1 MKGSNVVVNIFK
13 LARCCFRIATIF
25 DPRIGQIW
33 YFHSA
38 PSSIGGLAPE
48 HWYKL
53 WTGKDCKDVN
63 NGKHFLLQ
71 GQGGADLPG
80 RTPHHHLKMRL
91 GGIFSYSHA
100 YKDTMFFLKTTHLLM
115 RHLCFRL
122 STHVGLVEHKPGN
135 KAWYKYH
142 LSSPVRLRLSPVVKN
157 CQSGTGL
164 SPRGPE
170 KVSQSWVFQ
179 LLEKTK

>member
-1 MKGSNVVVNIFK
+1 MDRERLQRRQQWKAFSS
-13 LARCCFRIATIF
+13 
-25 DPRIGQIW
+25 PRPRRRWSSWQD
-33 YFHSA
+33 SS
-38 PSSIGGLAPE
+38 PSPE
-48 HWYKL
+48 WKTRL
-53 WTGKDCKDVN
+53 W
-63 NGKHFLLQ
+63 
-71 GQGGADLPG
+71 
-80 RTPHHHLKMRL
+80 
-91 GGIFSYSHA
+91 GIFSYSHA

-135 KAWYKYH
+135 KTWYKYH

-179 LLEKTK
+179 LLEKTRWYTNVFGYTPGVLSLGVLAFGKDKMIL